1 MRKTIKII
9 SIITVVFILLVGII
23 CGLGFLKIQWD
34 KQNFQTTDGMID
46 TFMTETDFSSL
57 DIDESKKK
65 ISSFLDK
72 LEEEDYIY
80 DIQFD
85 EDSLVY
91 RFIYKNGIWGGISL
105 RAEADQTF
113 GIDGDKN
120 FTSKTLNNE
129 NVLEK
134 TEKAAMQ
141 GASKKSATKINASL
155 IYAVGPEFDY
165 FLNDM
170 ADRWGTDKVDF
181 RTIKDITVEKI
192 KKLEKQDVYVFA
204 THGIMYNGQSYIVI
218 DADGKTLKYWKDL
231 IRHDIARV
239 HGIDGECSYW
249 IYPSFFKRYYTK
261 GEFNDSMVIVEA
273 CQFFGCDCNGE
284 AINYSYADMFIDD
297 LGADAVLGFKN
308 TVQASYATGITN
320 SVMHSMLQ
328 QGNTLE
334 DALQLAIKKHGKNDW
349 FHNIEEDDYYAYPVI
364 RGNAKKQ
371 ISISGKDID
380 KRKEITSENDTEITT
395 EILKEDTTD
404 AVSEEVISETKQGK
418 AGSAELPDTE
428 DNKEREEAESIYEEL
443 ISSYLE
449 HRKKYQNDGDLQ
461 ALRDDYKYETS
472 DLTYGGYNI
481 MLMGGDL
488 SDVGYKIEDIDG
500 DGISELIIASKNS
513 PFIYDLYTLVNETPK
528 LLLSS
533 WERCNVSYCGNY
545 FYRDGSDGAA
555 YHGTERYVLKDGDM
569 QLIDDIYTEPSEE
582 DYEVTNYFYSKNP
595 TYSTEDRETI
605 SEEQYEKYRDDWY
618 SESCIVS
625 GLTSFDEVTESST
638 EIKEMSENAGEKTET
653 GNSPEETMSELTSD
667 MACEAVEAYCREDNP
682 SLNDMNSEEHTFY
695 WLVEEETSTEYT
707 ILYRSYTGALS
718 HYYVDIESGNVTLVQ
733 EEVEDTVTYND
744 LFNIWDYVQ

>member
-1 MRKTIKII
+1 MRKTRKTIKII
-9 SIITVVFILLVGII
+9 SIITVAFILLVGII
-23 CGLGFLKIQWD
+23 CGLGFLKIQRD
-34 KQNFQTTDGMID
+34 KRNFQTTDGMID

-85 EDSLVY
+85 KDSLVY

-105 RAEADQTF
+105 RSKADQTF

-129 NVLEK
+129 KVSEK
-134 TEKAAMQ
+134 TEKVAMQ
-141 GASKKSATKINASL
+141 GDSKKSATKINASL

-181 RTIKDITVEKI
+181 HTIRDVTVEKI
-192 KKLEKQDVYVFA
+192 KKLKKQDVYVFA

-218 DADGKTLKYWKDL
+218 DADEKNLKYWKDL
-231 IRHDIARV
+231 IRHDIVRV

-284 AINYSYADMFIDD
+284 AINYSYADMFIND
-297 LGADAVLGFKN
+297 LGADVVLGFKN

-320 SVMHSMLQ
+320 SVMNSMLQ

-349 FHNIEEDDYYAYPVI
+349 FHNIENDDYYAYPVI

-371 ISISGKDID
+371 IDISEKDID
-380 KRKEITSENDTEITT
+380 KKKETASENDTEITT
-395 EILKEDTTD
+395 EILVKNITD
-404 AVSEEVISETKQGK
+404 AVSEEKQEK
-418 AGSAELPDTE
+418 AGSSELPYTEEDT
-428 DNKEREEAESIYEEL
+428 DKQVESIYEEV
-443 ISSYLE
+443 ISSYIE
-449 HRKKYQNDGDLQ
+449 HWKKYQNDGDFQ
-461 ALRDDYKYETS
+461 ALRDDYKYGIS

-481 MLMGGDL
+481 LLMSGDL
-488 SDVGYKIEDIDG
+488 SDAGYKIEDIDN
-500 DGISELIIASKNS
+500 DGTSELIIASKNS
-513 PFIYDLYTLVNETPK
+513 PLIYDLYTLVNGKPK

-533 WERCNVSYCGNY
+533 WDRCDVSYCGSY

-555 YHGTERYVLKDGDM
+555 YHGTERYVLKGGDM
-569 QLIDDIYTEPSEE
+569 QLIDDVYTEPSEE
-582 DYEVTNYFYSKNP
+582 NYEIMNYFYSKNS
-595 TYSTEDRETI
+595 TYSTENRENI
-605 SEEQYEKYRDDWY
+605 SQEQYEKYRDNWY
-618 SESCIVS
+618 SESCIFN
-625 GLTSFDEVTESST
+625 GLISFDEVTESST
-638 EIKEMSENAGEKTET
+638 EIKETGENAGEKTKT

-707 ILYRSYTGALS
+707 ILYRSYTGTLS
-718 HYYVDIESGNVTLVQ
+718 HYHIDIKTGNVTLV
-733 EEVEDTVTYND
+733 EEGVDDTVTYND
-744 LFNIWDYVQ
+744 LFNIWDYVK